1 MEYPKASQVV
11 SGLEFLA
18 ETGSTNQDLAS
29 LAKKTDLPEFFTLVT
44 DFQSAGRGRL
54 DRAWEAPPASSVM
67 ASVYLKPRFENQSGI
82 GWISLLVAQAIKKT
96 IGDLGVSANIKWP
109 NDVLISGSKVSGV
122 LAEVSQDLSSVVV
135 GFGINVS
142 QEEKDL
148 PVQTATSL
156 LLAGASSLDRDSI
169 LASTLSNLKA
179 AYAELSEAGGDA
191 QACGLRQKLLDSS
204 ATIGQLVEVLFKD
217 QDSVRGRAVDI
228 DDTGRL
234 VVKTQT
240 KTLVVS
246 AGDILHLRAHEQDD

>member
-1 MEYPKASQVV
+1 MEYPKSSQVA

-18 ETGSTNQDLAS
+18 ETGSTNQDLAA

-54 DRAWEAPPASSVM
+54 DRAWESPPASSVM

-82 GWISLLVAQAIKKT
+82 GWISLLVAQAIRQT
-96 IGDLGVSANIKWP
+96 IEDLGVSANVKWP

-142 QEEKDL
+142 QQENDL

-156 LLAGASSLDRDSI
+156 LLAGASSLDRDFI
-169 LASTLSNLKA
+169 LASTLKNLKA
-179 AYAELSEAGGDA
+179 LYLELVAADGDA
-191 QACGLRQKLLDSS
+191 QACGLRQQLLDSS

>member
-1 MEYPKASQVV
+1 MEYPNASQVA
-11 SGLEFLA
+11 SGLEFLE
-18 ETGSTNQDLAS
+18 ETGSTNQDLAA
-29 LAKKTDLPEFFTLVT
+29 LAKQTDLPEFFTLVS

-82 GWISLLVAQAIKKT
+82 GWISLLVAQAIKQT
-96 IGDLGVSANIKWP
+96 IEDLGVSANIKWP

-122 LAEVSQDLSSVVV
+122 LAEVSQDLASVVV

-142 QEEKDL
+142 QEAKDL

-169 LASTLSNLKA
+169 LASTLKHLKVLYSVFA
-179 AYAELSEAGGDA
+179 AAGGDA
-191 QACGLRQKLLDSS
+191 QACGLRQQLLDSS
-204 ATIGQLVEVLFKD
+204 ATVGQLVEVMLKD
-217 QDSVRGRAVDI
+217 QDSVTGRAVDI
-228 DDTGRL
+228 DETGRL

-240 KTLVVS
+240 QTLVVS
-246 AGDILHLRAHEQDD
+246 SGDILHLRAHEQDD